1 MNNIDKYFV
10 KLSNNN
16 IETIYINE
24 ETNGFGKLYVSNDN
38 YSYSYNGYIKNG
50 LMDQFG
56 LIIYQYNKIN
66 PTIIKYEGE
75 LLNNEYNGKGK
86 LTFTNGDI
94 FIGNFKQNMKHGSGK
109 LYNSIGNIIIDNQW
123 KDDII
128 CDKIKF
134 IEYYIGTTNIRLEGD
149 LLNSFKV
156 GPWIY
161 YREDNIIDKID
172 FYKEFDINDENIAEI
187 LESSIKTNKSGY
199 IISQKLEIKSEQSNI
214 DLIKF
219 KNYFDAI
226 LTSSTTRQYIKYFK
240 NISISTNNSLSDFN
254 YYLQLDEYGKVKII
268 SYSNVNLLNLIIFL
282 SNNKYLIKNN
292 DKMSIYQIIN
302 NDLSLYYD
310 GNLDKNNQP
319 NGNGILY
326 SNGNIQ
332 YKGIFIHGQLKSGS
346 KYSTTSPQYILYDGT
361 YKNNIPDGIGIYYNQ
376 QNVKIYEGMI
386 VRDKYHG
393 NGISYWKTTGL
404 KNWDGEWQFGVKHGN
419 GYLYDENENLICHCQ
434 YENDNILNIY

>member
-240 NISISTNNSLSDFN
+240 NISISTNNSLS
-254 YYLQLDEYGKVKII
+254 
-268 SYSNVNLLNLIIFL
+268 
-282 SNNKYLIKNN
+282 
-292 DKMSIYQIIN
+292 
-302 NDLSLYYD
+302 
-310 GNLDKNNQP
+310 GNLALNSLTRLIP
-319 NGNGILY
+319 LCL
-326 SNGNIQ
+326 
-332 YKGIFIHGQLKSGS
+332 IHGVPISKISTYGATVVARATVASKSS
-346 KYSTTSPQYILYDGT
+346 ESNAI
-361 YKNNIPDGIGIYYNQ
+361 
-376 QNVKIYEGMI
+376 
-386 VRDKYHG
+386 
-393 NGISYWKTTGL
+393 
-404 KNWDGEWQFGVKHGN
+404 
-419 GYLYDENENLICHCQ
+419 
-434 YENDNILNIY
+434 